1 MVKKFK
7 PIFDS
12 LTKNK
17 KVVPA
22 DAYMPNKLKLPE
34 SLQKEVNI
42 FEKTLSDKI
51 RKKFEAK
58 VKEDAK
64 NKKKKKN

>member
-1 MVKKFK
+1 MAKKFK
-7 PIFDS
+7 TIFDS

-17 KVVPA
+17 KIVPA
-22 DAYMPNKLKLPE
+22 DAYMSNKLKLPE

-64 NKKKKKN
+64 NKKNNKK

>member
-17 KVVPA
+17 KIVPA
-22 DAYMPNKLKLPE
+22 DAYMSNKLKLPE
-34 SLQKEVNI
+34 SLQKEANV

-64 NKKKKKN
+64 NKKNNKK

>member
-17 KVVPA
+17 KIVPA

-42 FEKTLSDKI
+42 FEKAQSLLVQYHYL
-51 RKKFEAK
+51 RFLLPR
-58 VKEDAK
+58 
-64 NKKKKKN
+64 

>member
-1 MVKKFK
+1 MAKKFK
-7 PIFDS
+7 TIFDS

-17 KVVPA
+17 KIVPA
-22 DAYMPNKLKLPE
+22 DAYMSNKLKLPE

-64 NKKKKKN
+64 NKKNNK